1 MSYGSKIFYRYDNKN
16 NIIEKI
22 STDGDKTTYKYDEK
36 GNWIEKR
43 QNNFLTE
50 RIIEYY

>member
-1 MSYGSKIFYRYDNKN
+1 MT
-16 NIIEKI
+16 IITI
-22 STDGDKTTYKYDEK
+22 GDKTTYKYDEK